1 MTLSCG
7 IIGLPNAGKSTLF
20 NAFGGSA
27 KVANFSF
34 CTIEPNLQRVAVPDP
49 RLAKCAEISKSEE
62 VVPTWLEIVDI
73 AGLVRGAH
81 NGEGLGNRFLA
92 QIREADLLL
101 HVTRCFT
108 GEANHP
114 EGTID
119 PLRDITLIET
129 ELALADLESLDRQEQ
144 AATKRARGG
153 DEEATARLAAIA
165 LARPLLEAGKPA
177 RHAEVSAEL
186 EPIWRTLNLL
196 TAQKVIFVAN
206 VGEDSQLN
214 AEATADHPADN
225 QADNQ
230 FAQAVRQHAESEQAG
245 FFAISASVEAEIAAL
260 DTAEDRAAFL
270 SELGLQES
278 GLDRLIRS
286 SYEQLGLL
294 TFLTSG
300 AKETRAWTIPTGATA
315 AQAAGS
321 IHSDMERG
329 FIRAEV
335 VSYEDFVE
343 LGGEAGAR
351 NAGRLRSEGKD
362 YTVKDG
368 DILHIRFNV

>member
-34 CTIEPNLQRVAVPDP
+34 CTIEPNVQRVAVPDL
-49 RLAKCAEISKSEE
+49 RLGRCAEISGSEE
-62 VVPTWLEIVDI
+62 IVPTWLEIVDI

-81 NGEGLGNRFLA
+81 SGEGLGNRFLA

-114 EGTID
+114 EGSID
-119 PLRDITLIET
+119 PLRDIALIET

-144 AATKRARGG
+144 SATKRARGG
-153 DEEATARLAAIA
+153 DEEAIARLAAIA
-165 LARPLLEAGKPA
+165 IARPLLEAGKPA
-177 RHAEVSAEL
+177 RYAEVSAEL
-186 EPIWRTLNLL
+186 KPVWRTLNLL

-206 VGEDSQLN
+206 VGEDSQLT
-214 AEATADHPADN
+214 AEAMAE
-225 QADNQ
+225 NQ
-230 FAQAVRQHAESEQAG
+230 FAQAVRQHAESEQSG

-260 DTAEDRAAFL
+260 DTPEDRATFL
-270 SELGLQES
+270 TELGLQES

-300 AKETRAWTIPTGATA
+300 EKETRAWTIPTGATA

-335 VSYEDFVE
+335 VSYEDFVA

-351 NAGRLRSEGKD
+351 TAGKLRSEGKD
-362 YTVKDG
+362 YKVKDG